1 MHFIYNT
8 LFLGKLQEGCK
19 CNDACESSVFVT
31 EISTASFSQRSV
43 ESLLDHGKEDIPTKY
58 RAAREIRERIEPH
71 RLANF
76 LKGFRSITVGIF
88 RFLAFT
94 SYIAAED
101 ETSLRMLSSQML
113 KVFYE
118 DIVKADLKTLFPAD
132 DIKKYITSFETLYQP
147 RRQLINQQLTNV
159 LNEVTLFVDTL
170 SLSIKQCGLEN
181 NFNDT
186 RNLAA
191 TVLRQIAQ
199 ANKSVLLL
207 DEENY
212 FISRYFEGS
221 EHLQYKPEHLYDS
234 KAAMDECNKRKMNL
248 IRAMENIT
256 LAVDRYLGSDSI
268 QDLHCSNAIGG
279 DPEMDF
285 ISVLHSAFLILNDDT
300 TQFGT
305 CLNEYQAF
313 LIGITTFLDR
323 NPFYSEEKSPAL
335 PEVTSRIEIEQINLE
350 NLQTRLEKLED
361 QIAQNSRTK
370 LQIAAEMNA
379 TLIRQVE
386 AQLETLKV
394 AVTTEVL
401 DKIIDGIESI
411 VDEAATPYESSLT
424 YLVQLQNYLEKST
437 KSSEF
442 EDRAKQLR
450 LLHEVM

>member
-1 MHFIYNT
+1 
-8 LFLGKLQEGCK
+8 
-19 CNDACESSVFVT
+19 
-31 EISTASFSQRSV
+31 
-43 ESLLDHGKEDIPTKY
+43 
-58 RAAREIRERIEPH
+58 
-71 RLANF
+71 
-76 LKGFRSITVGIF
+76 
-88 RFLAFT
+88 
-94 SYIAAED
+94 
-101 ETSLRMLSSQML
+101 ML

-132 DIKKYITSFETLYQP
+132 DITKYITSFQRLYLP

-159 LNEVTLFVDTL
+159 LNDVTLFVDTL
-170 SLSIKQCGLEN
+170 SLSIKQCGQEN

-191 TVLRQIAQ
+191 AVLRQIAQ
-199 ANKSVLLL
+199 ANRSVLLL

-212 FISRYFEGS
+212 FISRYFEDS
-221 EHLQYKPEHLYDS
+221 EHLQYKPERLYDS
-234 KAAMDECNKRKMNL
+234 KAAIDECNKSKTNL
-248 IRAMENIT
+248 IRVMENIT
-256 LAVDRYLGSDSI
+256 LIVDRYLGSDSM
-268 QDLHCSNAIGG
+268 QDLHCSNAEDEVGG
-279 DPEMDF
+279 DQQTDF

-300 TQFGT
+300 TQFEI
-305 CLNEYQAF
+305 CLKHYQEF
-313 LIGITTFLDR
+313 LIAIALFLDT

-401 DKIIDGIESI
+401 DKLSDGIESI
-411 VDEAATPYESSLT
+411 VDEAATTYELSLT

-442 EDRAKQLR
+442 EDRAKELR
-450 LLHEVM
+450 LLHEVT